1 MANPVRNQ
9 DDPRARDPRVVED
22 NLNPIPPLG
31 PDPRTPEPR
40 IASNDTVPGSTAVV
54 NTDRGAGTG
63 VLIAAV
69 VIVLAVIAFFVF
81 GRGGA
86 DVPADTTAA
95 PEQPAVTEP
104 GAAAPEATPPAGQAA
119 PAPEAAEP
127 AAPAPGATAP
137 APEATEPAAPAPQ
150 ATEPAPAAPAQP
162 APAQ

>member
-1 MANPVRNQ
+1 MANPARNPN
-9 DDPRARDPRVVED
+9 DPRARDPRVVED

-40 IASNDTVPGSTAVV
+40 IASNDTVPGATAVV
-54 NTDRGAGTG
+54 HTDRGAGTG

-81 GRGGA
+81 GRGDADLPAGA
-86 DVPADTTAA
+86 PVA

-104 GAAAPEATPPAGQAA
+104 AAPGAAAPAATPQADQAA
-119 PAPEAAEP
+119 PAPEATEP
-127 AAPAPGATAP
+127 AAP

-150 ATEPAPAAPAQP
+150 ATQPAEPAPAAPAQP